1 MDLSNKLSSVQQFLT
16 RLRNRCSEV
25 ETLTSGT
32 GIVFSLK
39 DFNECLQ
46 MMCRNLVKA
55 SEEELRSRV
64 ETQAL
69 KENMYRHML
78 YLKEQQVQYYRH
90 KCEHFLQHSDRMVS
104 AKLMQRGS
112 QLLYDLDLTSR
123 ELRTLKD
130 NIHVMERMM
139 RTEVRN
145 EYVREI

>member
-55 SEEELRSRV
+55 SEEELRSRI
-64 ETQAL
+64 ET
-69 KENMYRHML
+69 
-78 YLKEQQVQYYRH
+78 
-90 KCEHFLQHSDRMVS
+90 
-104 AKLMQRGS
+104 
-112 QLLYDLDLTSR
+112 
-123 ELRTLKD
+123 
-130 NIHVMERMM
+130 
-139 RTEVRN
+139 
-145 EYVREI
+145 